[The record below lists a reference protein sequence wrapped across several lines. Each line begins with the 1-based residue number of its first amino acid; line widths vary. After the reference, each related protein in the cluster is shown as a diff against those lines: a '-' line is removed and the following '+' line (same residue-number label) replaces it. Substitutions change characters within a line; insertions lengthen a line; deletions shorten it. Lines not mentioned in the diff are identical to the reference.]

1 MEPGK
6 KQSFINQYMPP
17 TYHRQTPDSGRP
29 QPLKEVLAELV
40 LRRGYAREQSAEAC
54 DAAWKTAAGEF
65 FAGHTR
71 CGLLKRGVL
80 EVFVANSIVLQEITF
95 RKAVVLAEMARLLP
109 DAKIR
114 DLKFRV
120 GAIR

>member
-1 MEPGK
+1 
-6 KQSFINQYMPP
+6 MPP
-17 TYHRQTPDSGRP
+17 VYHRQSPDAGRP
-29 QPLKEVLAELV
+29 QPIKEVLAELV
-40 LRRGYAREQSAEAC
+40 LRRGYAREQSVAAF
-54 DAAWKTAAGEF
+54 DAAWSAAAGEF

-80 EVFVANSIVLQEITF
+80 EVVVANSILLQEITF
-95 RKAVVLAEMARLLP
+95 RKAAVLAELARLLP

-120 GAIR
+120 GVLR